1 MSLLYWYVKCII
13 LMMKILILRLTTS
26 TFLLRPNK
34 HQGTM
39 IVDLSDFV
47 ENGSL
52 EIKEH
57 LCTYF

>member
-1 MSLLYWYVKCII
+1 
-13 LMMKILILRLTTS
+13 MMKILILRLTTS